1 MDIFDIFD
9 KIFSAISHLNFL
21 TIFVTIFTLF
31 MIGLLILL
39 GFSTNQSRI
48 EYYNYA
54 MNTIKTIINW
64 IKKRVTPLL
73 LFINARPFQSVLL
86 QFTICY
92 LIFFSI
98 FITHPWPI
106 TKRWPKT
113 TNTLLISGLVSLIIT
128 LFVQF
133 NVPFSGGKAPT
144 SFMKNIAHLA
154 NNYGKYASFLVST
167 FIIVTFGVAL
177 SYLAATHT
185 DVSYFLYSLL
195 ILGIV
200 IAIATILFNALR
212 NHLPKDF
219 PSPTQVLMQIV
230 FVIPSM
236 IFKMI
241 INDVHTTSYETW
253 ILVLVEIFV
262 LFVYFILPIIIN
274 LLYLKNPRDADHIL
288 LMKQRIKGVEN
299 SISSNE
305 EALQERKG
313 GINLKWKAVPNLGD
327 EDVKLLL
334 FGLGYTTSNVDATL
348 SFVRSNQK
356 AVGDLIEK
364 VRNEKHELAILRK
377 EMLRDKAE
385 DSSILLRDPIFT
397 DIRTPLG
404 KFENLKKGNDYEYQY
419 TLSSWIFLH
428 EQPPNHSYKYN
439 KFTSLLNYGNKPNI
453 TYNMKKN
460 LLRIT
465 MLSGKTK
472 KIVYETNNFQM
483 QKWNNVVINYDKGT
497 LDIFING
504 HLVSTTAGIV
514 PYMRI
519 SDVIVGEKDGLSG
532 GICNVVYY
540 SGNLSRERIEVFYNF
555 LKNRDPPVVMAP
567 TSEFYKRI
575 IKRGEDFY
583 YKHSWLTIAGVLVA
597 GYLIFGY
604 SFKKDIPSS
613 LTTKLA
619 SVKTKKASAPYNMR
633 YKIVIPNNIY
643 KASR

>member
-21 TIFVTIFTLF
+21 TIFLTIFTLS

-39 GFSTNQSRI
+39 GVSTSKSRI
-48 EYYNYA
+48 EYYNFA
-54 MNTIKTIINW
+54 MNIIKTIINW
-64 IKKRVTPLL
+64 IKKKLTPLL
-73 LFINARPFQSVLL
+73 LLINTHPFQSVLL

-113 TNTLLISGLVSLIIT
+113 INTLLIGGLVPLIII

-133 NVPFSGGKAPT
+133 NVPFSDGKAPT
-144 SFMKNIAHLA
+144 SFLKNIAHLEK
-154 NNYGKYASFLVST
+154 NYGKYASFLAST
-167 FIIVTFGVAL
+167 FIIVTFSVAL

-200 IAIATILFNALR
+200 IAVTTILFNALK
-212 NHLPKDF
+212 NHLPKGF
-219 PSPTQVLMQIV
+219 PSPTQMLMSIV
-230 FVIPSM
+230 FVIPST
-236 IFKMI
+236 ILKI
-241 INDVHTTSYETW
+241 IMNDIHTTSHETRML
-253 ILVLVEIFV
+253 ILVELFV
-262 LFVYFILPIIIN
+262 LFIYFILPRIVN
-274 LLYLKNPRDADHIL
+274 KLYLTNPGDEEHIL

-299 SISSNE
+299 SISNNE
-305 EALQERKG
+305 KALRERKG
-313 GINLKWKAVPNLGD
+313 GINVKWEAVPNLGD
-327 EDVKLLL
+327 EDVKLML
-334 FGLGYTTSNVDATL
+334 FGLGYTTSNVDAML
-348 SFVRSNQK
+348 RFVRSNQK
-356 AVGDLIEK
+356 AVGDLTQTIRE
-364 VRNEKHELAILRK
+364 EKHELEILRK
-377 EMLRDKAE
+377 EMLKDKAE
-385 DSSILLRDPIFT
+385 DSTMLLRDPIFT
-397 DIRTPLG
+397 DNHTPLG
-404 KFENLKKGNDYEYQY
+404 KFENLKKGNDFGYQY

-428 EQPPNHSYKYN
+428 EQPPNHSYKYS

-472 KIVYETNNFQM
+472 KIVYETNNFKM

-504 HLVSTTAGIV
+504 RLVSTTAGIV
-514 PYMRI
+514 PYMKI

-532 GICNVVYY
+532 GVCNVVYY

-555 LKNRDPPVVMAP
+555 LKDRNPPVVMAP
-567 TSEFYKRI
+567 TSEFYKHI
-575 IKRGEDFY
+575 VKRGEDFY
-583 YKHSWLTIAGVLVA
+583 DKHSWLTIAGALVI
-597 GYLIFGY
+597 GYLVFGY
-604 SFKKDIPSS
+604 GFKKHIPSS

-619 SVKTKKASAPYNMR
+619 KTKNAPAPYNMR
-633 YKIVIPNNIY
+633 YKIILPNKIY
-643 KASR
+643 NASR